1 MYEQQS
7 NQAEGDNMYKL
18 MSLIAILILIS
29 TNASCGVENYKRMNN
44 VVIETEITNE
54 SGEKEIQT
62 RILGY
67 IQRDSDLALIPMN
80 EGNADYL
87 QYLED
92 VKNGAEVTDFD
103 YEAEEARQI
112 AASIVAK
119 VATDREELIQSKI
132 REIAIKELVTEG
144 KIEVIAEEPVAAAL
158 SYEILEIG
166 E

>member
-29 TNASCGVENYKRMNN
+29 TNALCGVENYKRMDN
-44 VVIETEITNE
+44 VVIETEITNKD
-54 SGEKEIQT
+54 GEKEIQT

-92 VKNGAEVTDFD
+92 VKGGAKVTGYD
-103 YEAEEARQI
+103 YEAEEARQLL
-112 AASIVAK
+112 ASQAK
-119 VATDREELIQSKI
+119 EETDTKENLIQEKI
-132 REIAIKELVTEG
+132 REQAIEALKIEG
-144 KIEVIAEEPVAAAL
+144 KLDLEGNLIEEDIK
-158 SYEILEIG
+158 
-166 E
+166 